1 MPQNCYEL
9 VWIFIIYAFIGW
21 CTEVSYAAL
30 DRGIFVNR
38 GFLNGPYCPIYG
50 CGVVIVVAVLT
61 PLKDNLLIL
70 FIGSFLL
77 TSILE
82 YITGYL
88 LEKVFHNQWW
98 DYSDKP
104 FNIHGYVCLKFS
116 IYWGLAC
123 TFIMDVL
130 HPIIYK
136 GITLMPH
143 IVGMILICIIMTVFF
158 VDCGITVATI
168 LKFNKRLKVMDE
180 MAERIHKLSD
190 EIGENI
196 YENVTDIVE
205 KSEEFQETH
214 AELLD
219 KLAETTGAAK
229 DKMIRTVDTKIITE
243 NVKEMCIEANHYL
256 SKDMDI
262 AMKNAVT
269 TEKSELGRKIL
280 NQLQDN
286 LKIADEEMIPICQD
300 TGMAVIFLEVGQD
313 VHFEGEA
320 IEDAINEGVRQGY
333 TEGYL
338 RKSVVKDPL
347 IRENTK
353 DNTPAVIHY
362 SIVPGDKVK
371 ITIAPKG
378 FGSEN
383 MSRVFMLKPADGI
396 EGVKDA
402 VLTAVKDAGPNA
414 CPPMVVGV
422 GIGGTF
428 EKCAILAKKALI
440 RPVGEH
446 SDIPYVKDMEE
457 ELLGKINR
465 LGIGPGGLGG
475 TTTALAVNIN
485 TYPTHIAG
493 LPVAVNIC
501 CHVNRHVVREV

>member
-1 MPQNCYEL
+1 MPQNFYEL

-219 KLAETTGAAK
+219 KLAEKKDNLMEIPGSAKEKIVDTTGAAKEKIAETTGAAK
-229 DKMIRTVDTKIITE
+229 DKIAETTGTAKDKIAETTGAAKNKITGTTETARERIAETTGTAKEKITDTAANAKLAISE
-243 NVKEMCIEANHYL
+243 NIMEAK
-256 SKDMDI
+256 SSFEAK
-262 AMKNAVT
+262 KNAW
-269 TEKSELGRKIL
+269 TEKSEEWKKNREKQKAELSELSEKYEHL
-280 NQLQDN
+280 F
-286 LKIADEEMIPICQD
+286 EEKNFGFRRLMKAFPD
-300 TGMAVIFLEVGQD
+300 M
-313 VHFEGEA
+313 
-320 IEDAINEGVRQGY
+320 
-333 TEGYL
+333 
-338 RKSVVKDPL
+338 KS
-347 IRENTK
+347 REN
-353 DNTPAVIHY
+353 
-362 SIVPGDKVK
+362 DK
-371 ITIAPKG
+371 TLT
-378 FGSEN
+378 E
-383 MSRVFMLKPADGI
+383 LKKHFHLDKP
-396 EGVKDA
+396 EQK
-402 VLTAVKDAGPNA
+402 
-414 CPPMVVGV
+414 
-422 GIGGTF
+422 
-428 EKCAILAKKALI
+428 
-440 RPVGEH
+440 
-446 SDIPYVKDMEE
+446 
-457 ELLGKINR
+457 
-465 LGIGPGGLGG
+465 
-475 TTTALAVNIN
+475 
-485 TYPTHIAG
+485 
-493 LPVAVNIC
+493 
-501 CHVNRHVVREV
+501 

>member
-1 MPQNCYEL
+1 MPQNFYEL

-180 MAERIHKLSD
+180 MAERIHKLSN

-219 KLAETTGAAK
+219 KLAETKDNLMEIPGSAKEKIVDTTGAAKEKIAETTGAAK
-229 DKMIRTVDTKIITE
+229 DKIAETTGTAKDKIAETTGVAKDKIAETTGTAKEKITDTAANAKLAISE
-243 NVKEMCIEANHYL
+243 NIMEAK
-256 SKDMDI
+256 SSFEAK
-262 AMKNAVT
+262 KNAW
-269 TEKSELGRKIL
+269 TEKSEEWKKNREKQKAELSELSEKYEHL
-280 NQLQDN
+280 F
-286 LKIADEEMIPICQD
+286 EEKNFGFRRLMKAFPD
-300 TGMAVIFLEVGQD
+300 M
-313 VHFEGEA
+313 
-320 IEDAINEGVRQGY
+320 
-333 TEGYL
+333 
-338 RKSVVKDPL
+338 KS
-347 IRENTK
+347 REN
-353 DNTPAVIHY
+353 
-362 SIVPGDKVK
+362 DK
-371 ITIAPKG
+371 TLT
-378 FGSEN
+378 E
-383 MSRVFMLKPADGI
+383 LKKHFHLDKP
-396 EGVKDA
+396 EQK
-402 VLTAVKDAGPNA
+402 
-414 CPPMVVGV
+414 
-422 GIGGTF
+422 
-428 EKCAILAKKALI
+428 
-440 RPVGEH
+440 
-446 SDIPYVKDMEE
+446 
-457 ELLGKINR
+457 
-465 LGIGPGGLGG
+465 
-475 TTTALAVNIN
+475 
-485 TYPTHIAG
+485 
-493 LPVAVNIC
+493 
-501 CHVNRHVVREV
+501 

>member
-229 DKMIRTVDTKIITE
+229 DKIAETTGTAKNKITGTTETAREKIAETTGNAKEKITDTAANAKLAISE
-243 NVKEMCIEANHYL
+243 NIMEAK
-256 SKDMDI
+256 SSFEAK
-262 AMKNAVT
+262 KNAW
-269 TEKSELGRKIL
+269 TEKSEEWKKNREKQKAELSELSEKYEHL
-280 NQLQDN
+280 F
-286 LKIADEEMIPICQD
+286 EEKNFGFQRLMKAFPD
-300 TGMAVIFLEVGQD
+300 M
-313 VHFEGEA
+313 
-320 IEDAINEGVRQGY
+320 
-333 TEGYL
+333 
-338 RKSVVKDPL
+338 KS
-347 IRENTK
+347 RENDKTLTEFK
-353 DNTPAVIHY
+353 KHFHLDKPEQNKTDAQRAAV
-362 SIVPGDKVK
+362 
-371 ITIAPKG
+371 
-378 FGSEN
+378 
-383 MSRVFMLKPADGI
+383 
-396 EGVKDA
+396 DA
-402 VLTAVKDAGPNA
+402 E
-414 CPPMVVGV
+414 M
-422 GIGGTF
+422 
-428 EKCAILAKKALI
+428 EK
-440 RPVGEH
+440 
-446 SDIPYVKDMEE
+446 
-457 ELLGKINR
+457 
-465 LGIGPGGLGG
+465 
-475 TTTALAVNIN
+475 T
-485 TYPTHIAG
+485 
-493 LPVAVNIC
+493 
-501 CHVNRHVVREV
+501 